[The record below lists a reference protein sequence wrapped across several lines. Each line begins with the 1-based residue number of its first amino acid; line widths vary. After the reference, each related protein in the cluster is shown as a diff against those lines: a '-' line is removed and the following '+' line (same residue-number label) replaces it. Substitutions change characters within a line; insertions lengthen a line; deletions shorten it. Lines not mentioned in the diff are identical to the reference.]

1 MIRIDLD
8 NLRDKLAYI
17 DALPLLSGLGIIAGC
32 LSGGTILLFRLATE
46 EVQKLYLQG
55 SSENFESLPPIW
67 YFLLPLIGGISLG
80 ILFHFIPQGLH
91 RTGVGLVMERFN
103 HQQGN
108 MSFKGLLV
116 QFFGAAISLAS
127 GHSMGR
133 EGPAVHLG
141 AASSSLLAQ
150 WAGLPNNSMRVLVGC
165 GCASAIAASFNTPI
179 AGVIFAME
187 VVMLEY
193 SISTFTPII
202 LASVVGAAMTRA
214 VYGHDEAFS
223 VPTLQ
228 ISTLLEL
235 PYILFSGVIFG
246 CLAAAFIWLSRLT
259 YRHTHNITVSLRFT
273 LVGAA
278 GGVLAFITPEVMGV
292 GYDTVNAA
300 LVGQIG
306 LTTLLLIT
314 FTKLVAT
321 SLFAGSG
328 IPGGLIGPSIFMG
341 ATAGAAMGYIGVE
354 TVPGSSASANLYAML
369 GLAGMMSA
377 VLQAPLAALMAL
389 LELTSNP
396 NIIFPGMLVVVVA
409 SMISSEVFKQKSIF
423 QALLAEQGVD
433 LKTSALSQHLHRTA
447 VPAAM
452 ERSFS
457 RSKRELTFQQAK
469 DLVAKQHEW
478 ILIGINHNPSHI
490 IPTADLA
497 RYLEEHP
504 DNQLHGTQTEHDI
517 AASESVAANDSNSDT
532 SSSPAKNDKKTAI
545 NLLKIPASRYDVTP
559 VLMSATLKEALD
571 VMDNRSLDAVYVH
584 RMSAPTI
591 HRVFGIVTRKDIERF
606 YR

>member
-1 MIRIDLD
+1 MLRAELD
-8 NLRDKLAYI
+8 KFRDKLAYI

-46 EVQKLYLQG
+46 HVQERYLNG
-55 SSENFESLPPIW
+55 SAENFESLPSYW
-67 YFLLPLIGGISLG
+67 HFLLPLLGGMILG
-80 ILFHFIPQGLH
+80 LLFHFIPQGLH

-116 QFFGAAISLAS
+116 QFVGATISLAS

-187 VVMLEY
+187 VIMLEY
-193 SISTFTPII
+193 SIGTFTPII
-202 LASVVGAAMTRA
+202 LASVAGAAMTRA
-214 VYGHDEAFS
+214 AYGHEAAFN

-235 PYILFSGVIFG
+235 PFILAAGAVFG
-246 CLAAAFIWLSRLT
+246 CLASAFIWLSRMT
-259 YRHTHNITVSLRFT
+259 YRNTQQITVSLRFT

-278 GGVLAFITPEVMGV
+278 GGLIALLTPEIMGV

-300 LVGQIG
+300 IIGQISIS
-306 LTTLLLIT
+306 TLLLVT
-314 FTKLVAT
+314 LTKLIAT
-321 SLFAGSG
+321 SLFAGTG

-341 ATAGAAMGYIGVE
+341 ATAGAAIGLIGVE
-354 TVPGSSASANLYAML
+354 LAPNSNPSANLYAML

-396 NIIFPGMLVVVVA
+396 NIIFPGMLVVVIS
-409 SMISSEVFKQKSIF
+409 SMISSEVFKQKGIF
-423 QALLAEQGVD
+423 QALLEEQGVD
-433 LKTSALSQHLHRTA
+433 LKTSALSRHLHRTA

-452 ERSFS
+452 ERSFI
-457 RSKRELTFQQAK
+457 RAKRELTIEQAK
-469 DLVAKQHEW
+469 EIVAAQHQW
-478 ILIGINHNPSHI
+478 ILIGVDHNPSHI

-497 RYLEEHP
+497 RYLTDLSQEEK
-504 DNQLHGTQTEHDI
+504 
-517 AASESVAANDSNSDT
+517 SVDSSKE
-532 SSSPAKNDKKTAI
+532 SSPTTI
-545 NLLKIPASRYDVTP
+545 NLIKMPANRYDVHP
-559 VLMSATLKEALD
+559 VLMSSTLKEALD
-571 VMDNRSLDAVYVH
+571 VMDSRSIDAVYVH
-584 RMSAPTI
+584 RMTAPTI
-591 HRVFGIVTRKDIERF
+591 YRVFGIVTRKNIERF

>member
-1 MIRIDLD
+1 MFRIELD
-8 NLRDKLAYI
+8 KLRDKLAYI

-32 LSGGTILLFRLATE
+32 LSGGTIILFRFVTE
-46 EVQKLYLQG
+46 NIQASYLQG
-55 SSENFESLPPIW
+55 SPEDFESLPNYW
-67 YFLLPLIGGISLG
+67 HFLLPLFGGILLG
-80 ILFHFIPQGLH
+80 VLFHFVPRGLH

-108 MSFKGLLV
+108 MSFKGLLL
-116 QFFGAAISLAS
+116 QFIGAVISLAS

-150 WAGLPNNSMRVLVGC
+150 WAALPNNSMRVLVGC

-193 SISTFTPII
+193 SIGTFTPII
-202 LASVVGAAMTRA
+202 LASVAGAAITRA
-214 VYGHDEAFS
+214 VYGHDAAFN
-223 VPTLQ
+223 VPILQ

-235 PYILFSGVIFG
+235 PFILLSGVIFG
-246 CLAAAFIWLSRLT
+246 CLAASFIWMSRMT
-259 YRHTHNITVSLRFT
+259 YRHTKDIPVGFRFT

-278 GGVLAFITPEVMGV
+278 GGLIALLTPEIMGV

-300 LVGQIG
+300 LVGQIS

-314 FTKLVAT
+314 LTKLIAT
-321 SLFAGSG
+321 SLFSGAG
-328 IPGGLIGPSIFMG
+328 IPGGIIGPSIFMG
-341 ATAGAAMGYIGVE
+341 ATAGAAIGLIGVE
-354 TVPGSSASANLYAML
+354 LAPTSNPSANLYAML

-396 NIIFPGMLVVVVA
+396 NIIFPGMLVVVIA
-409 SMISSEVFKQKSIF
+409 SMISSEVFKQQSIF
-423 QALLAEQGVD
+423 QALLKEQGVD
-433 LKTSALSQHLHRTA
+433 LTTSALSQHLHRTA

-452 ERSFS
+452 ERSFF
-457 RSKRELTFQQAK
+457 RAKHEITQDQAK
-469 DLVAKQHEW
+469 HIILQQHEW
-478 ILIGINHNPSHI
+478 IIIGIDRTPSHI

-497 RYLEEHP
+497 RYL
-504 DNQLHGTQTEHDI
+504 TEDI
-517 AASESVAANDSNSDT
+517 PEGRLKDASTPPENT
-532 SSSPAKNDKKTAI
+532 PPAPI
-545 NLLKIPASRYDVTP
+545 NLLKIPASRYDVHP
-559 VLMSATLKEALD
+559 VLMSSTLKEALD

-584 RMSAPTI
+584 RMTAPGI
-591 HRVFGIVTRKDIERF
+591 YRVFGIVTRKDIERF